1 MMQVV
6 GGRLHAE
13 VVKAAQDGQRPL
25 ALHLLKRRKETEA
38 LLDQLRTHERSALT
52 MLDELERVHTTRAM
66 TDALDVGARAMQT
79 AQRALPPVERIEAL
93 QDELAELADQN
104 EAIRQALARGALLS
118 TARGR
123 CGRWLTRAGGVDGHR
138 HGTGRGRESG
148 GAAGRAGCVHGR
160 AVRAA
165 HQSARAAPGRP
176 RERAHRPPSSHHHRR
191 HRQRHL
197 APFPRRG
204 HVM

>member
-1 MMQVV
+1 MMLVV

-123 CGRWLTRAGGVDGHR
+123 CGRWLTRAGGGLATD
-138 HGTGRGRESG
+138 TGPDADE
-148 GAAGRAGCVHGR
+148 
-160 AVRAA
+160 RAA
-165 HQSARAAPGRP
+165 ELQAELDAFMAEPSVLPINLPAPPQGDPVSALTDRLAATTT
-176 RERAHRPPSSHHHRR
+176 ADTASATSPPSRV
-191 HRQRHL
+191 
-197 APFPRRG
+197 AA
-204 HVM
+204 M